1 MFWVYKDPTGETV
14 FSANQTSVPPTT
26 KISMGT
32 VDANNDSNDIVDN
45 VILNDK
51 QKITLLVQKLK
62 KMERQLEKVIVLSF
76 YSVKFISYIG
86 CETQPK

>member
-14 FSANQTSVPPTT
+14 FSPNQTSVPSTT

-32 VDANNDSNDIVDN
+32 VDAKNDSIDIVDN
-45 VILNDK
+45 VLLNDK

-62 KMERQLEKVIVLSF
+62 EMEKVIVLSF

>member
-32 VDANNDSNDIVDN
+32 VDAKNDSNDIVDN
-45 VILNDK
+45 VLLNDK

-62 KMERQLEKVIVLSF
+62 EMEKVIVLSF

>member
-14 FSANQTSVPPTT
+14 FSVNQTSLPPTT

-32 VDANNDSNDIVDN
+32 VDAKNDSNDIVDN
-45 VILNDK
+45 VLLNDK

-62 KMERQLEKVIVLSF
+62 EMEKVIVLSF

>member
-14 FSANQTSVPPTT
+14 FSTNQTSVLPTS

-32 VDANNDSNDIVDN
+32 IDLKNDCNDIVDN
-45 VILNDK
+45 VLLNDK
-51 QKITLLVQKLK
+51 QKITLLMQRLK
-62 KMERQLEKVIVLSF
+62 EMEQQLEKVNILSF

>member
-1 MFWVYKDPTGETV
+1 MFWVYKDPTEETV
-14 FSANQTSVPPTT
+14 FSANQTSVLPTT

-32 VDANNDSNDIVDN
+32 VDAKNDSNDIVDN
-45 VILNDK
+45 VLLNDK

-62 KMERQLEKVIVLSF
+62 EMEKVIVLSF